1 MPGKPTG
8 ESKEE
13 EYLRHEETQ
22 VYRTIKAT
30 CRWQAQKVWPADA
43 EASLE
48 GAANK
53 RRRQAQKGP
62 DQLGGDYP
70 RDISAESSVS
80 LFGCI
85 AEISRDIHITLGM
98 LDKEVNEGKEDIY
111 SSLATIIQNNAN
123 LNNPAIQ
130 RMIFHASKD
139 MRNNKASREIRMLAG
154 EVLVSLADH
163 DFNSVMDEVQRH
175 FKILELPDEFT
186 VLALAEL
193 ANSHVSE
200 SIPFMTM
207 TLLTMQ
213 TMVRLAEGEKMK
225 KAFCIALENFSKVI
239 FKYINNWEEFPYPK
253 MNANR
258 LSDKIYMLFRF
269 IMDKW
274 TINMTYD
281 IQQAIVKA
289 HGPAVALLLHR
300 EDLQEFALHH
310 VPWLLNQYK
319 DIEIDFYVTQSLKQL
334 LAAANLYEVYIPKT
348 TKRAIFTA
356 LHQQICGASESKVKE
371 NENEAVQC
379 FLILVH
385 SNTAD
390 LLEFFEEQVRIGSE
404 NNRVGTLSFLRSAIS
419 ADEPKLRDYI
429 TIIERTVKLVMDD
442 YSIKVRLSTLLL
454 IQSMCDKGCLEA
466 SEGWQLI
473 EYIFFQFA
481 LSRKNLVDPIKPTIQ
496 ENLMAENS
504 VLEMTLEVLRR
515 LDPLVN
521 GMPQVLWPKL
531 LTFVVPVEY
540 TGVLPYL
547 FNILRILLMA
557 EEKKHHT
564 NESTALVVSAGPV
577 KLPSAQQL
585 LARLLVIAVLASEG
599 LPCGTAAVGL
609 LKNLSSIIHP
619 NLIEL
624 WKELI
629 PQLLLPLEGNCY
641 KVTLWEEMLL
651 EILRESLWKI
661 NDKSWSI
668 QLTHEF
674 IQQMGAYCNTSLE
687 KKFLWKALG
696 TTLSCCQDVNFVT
709 AQLKDTL
716 VNASQLGDQR
726 EGTVSILGYCAK
738 NHMDIVLKVLK
749 EFQEDR
755 KSFSSRCKSILYG
768 KKVLTK
774 TDLMVIYGSV
784 ALQSPKRQL
793 LPIVEKDIVTPVLDL
808 YISSCQILGMTVLNK
823 NIDLQMSFTKSITE
837 ICVAIRDT
845 EELLNFNFT
854 SKEVLLG
861 YMLDLIREEPLDSLA
876 SPVRWKALVAIRC
889 LSKLKPQL
897 PINDNLNILEESLQ
911 SLILLPHLPQ
921 IIEDG
926 QTADDKAH
934 IQFLYGRSMD
944 ALGKL
949 MRTLVWSNQDPEE
962 CQEMFNLLRN
972 WLFSPKEWERERALQ
987 TCSKV
992 LTSTNKAPERLKIG
1006 PLLGL
1011 FAPHCCDIL
1020 PTIRLWAADA
1030 VIGLFFLKDV
1040 PKETEKLR
1048 HLQEGLQSTDN
1059 QVQLWIVSN
1068 MAKIVSKY
1076 IPNEEIQAF
1085 LEESLDGMEILNTEC
1100 SEACGV
1106 WVITIL
1112 KERGASLEKELLT
1125 VLSSIYQ
1132 HMPVLRLKEQ
1142 NFNFV
1147 LQAVTQI
1154 ASFHLEAVVCNL
1166 LNKPLPFDRDIK
1178 ALWKALAEDSF
1189 SNTQLLRVLMDKL
1202 ESGLENDIAE
1212 SETIAVACAIYEV
1225 VSTGIHIRES
1235 YAELFYLL
1243 LKLISYTLG
1252 EKIPIVTLKERRRV
1266 LQQDQRSQEGDP
1278 CRLSTNTLRC
1288 VQDQAIKEGLAKES
1302 EEGDNLWNLLSS
1314 PHSQHIG
1321 VCVLARSLVVWQQET
1336 IIGIMEYMFPSLSS
1350 TSETFRITGTA
1361 FFSELMKEPLLWKQ
1375 GNLREVLFVIDQSAW
1390 DSNTILRQMAI
1401 RGLGNVAIGSPQ
1413 KVKKNKQMLLETVIR
1428 GLYHLTR
1435 TEVICESLK
1444 ALKKILELLTDRD
1457 VSFYFKE
1464 IVLQT
1469 RTFFEDEQDDVRLTA
1484 FFLFEDLASLT
1495 GKRWKMF
1502 FTEEIKKS
1510 MISFVLHL
1518 WDPNP
1523 KIGTACRDALAA
1535 CIPFLGIQDL
1545 HALLDRFVDCQEM
1558 PKNREFYRDL
1568 CMKLAKKNQDLLWIL
1583 HTHTFA
1589 YFSSSWEGI
1598 RSGAAKLTDAIIQ
1611 NVTPQFLEMLDREQ
1625 LDSCLQ
1631 ALREDPCVSVQRAA
1645 EAAMQTFLRRCRE
1658 IGNRS

>member
-1 MPGKPTG
+1 MACIME
-8 ESKEE
+8 ES
-13 EYLRHEETQ
+13 
-22 VYRTIKAT
+22 
-30 CRWQAQKVWPADA
+30 
-43 EASLE
+43 
-48 GAANK
+48 G
-53 RRRQAQKGP
+53 
-62 DQLGGDYP
+62 
-70 RDISAESSVS
+70 
-80 LFGCI
+80 
-85 AEISRDIHITLGM
+85 EISRDIHITLGM
-98 LDKEVNEGKEDIY
+98 LDKEDNEGKEDIY
-111 SSLATIIQNNAN
+111 SSLATIIQNNDN
-123 LNNPAIQ
+123 LSNSTIQ

-139 MRNNKASREIRMLAG
+139 MRNNDAPREIRMLAG

-193 ANSHVSE
+193 ATSHVSE

-207 TLLTMQ
+207 TLLTIQ
-213 TMVRLAEGEKMK
+213 TMVKLAEEEKMK
-225 KAFCIALENFSKVI
+225 KAFCIALEKFSKAI
-239 FKYINNWEEFPYPK
+239 FKYINHWEEFPYPK

-274 TINMTYD
+274 TTDMTYETN
-281 IQQAIVKA
+281 QAIIKA

-310 VPWLLNQYK
+310 VPWLLSQYK
-319 DIEIDFYVTQSLKQL
+319 DVETDFYVTQSLKQL
-334 LAAANLYEVYIPKT
+334 LAAADFYEVYIPKN
-348 TKRAIFTA
+348 TKSSIFT
-356 LHQQICGASESKVKE
+356 LLQKQICGISESRVKE

-385 SNTAD
+385 SNTLD
-390 LLEFFEEQVRIGSE
+390 LLEFFEEQVRFGDE
-404 NNRVGTLSFLRSAIS
+404 NIRVGTFSFLRSAVY

-429 TIIERTVKLVMDD
+429 TLIERTVKIAMDD
-442 YSIKVRLSTLLL
+442 YNIKVRTSILLL
-454 IQSMCDKGCLEA
+454 IQSMCEKGYLEA

-481 LSRKNLVDPIKPTIQ
+481 FSRRNLVDPIRPINQ
-496 ENLMAENS
+496 EYLVAENS
-504 VLEMTLEVLRR
+504 VLEISLQVLRG

-557 EEKKHHT
+557 EEKKQYAD
-564 NESTALVVSAGPV
+564 ESTALVISAGPV

-585 LARLLVIAVLASEG
+585 LARLLVISVLASEG
-599 LPCGTAAVGL
+599 LPCGTGAIGL

-624 WKELI
+624 WKDLI
-629 PQLLLPLEGNCY
+629 PRLLLPLEGNCY
-641 KVTLWEEMLL
+641 KVRLWENMLL
-651 EILRESLWKI
+651 EILRETLWKI
-661 NDKSWSI
+661 NDKNWSI

-674 IQQMGAYCNTSLE
+674 IQQMGAYYNTSLE

-696 TTLSCCQDVNFVT
+696 TTLACCQDVNFVT

-716 VNASQLGDQR
+716 INANQMGDQR
-726 EGTVSILGYCAK
+726 EATVSVLGYCAK
-738 NHMDIVLKVLK
+738 NHMDVVLKVLK
-749 EFQEDR
+749 EFQVDR
-755 KSFSSRCKSILYG
+755 KSFSNRCKTILYG
-768 KKVLTK
+768 KKILTK
-774 TDLMVIYGSV
+774 IDLIAVYGNI
-784 ALQSPKRQL
+784 ALQSPKRLL
-793 LPIVEKDIVTPVLDL
+793 LPIVEKEIVTPVLNL
-808 YISSCQILGMTVLNK
+808 YTSSCQVLGITVLNK
-823 NIDLQMSFTKSITE
+823 NVDLQMTFTKSVTE
-837 ICVAIRDT
+837 ICIAIRDT

-861 YMLDLIREEPLDSLA
+861 HMLDLIREEPLDSLA
-876 SPVRWKALVAIRC
+876 SPVRWKAVIAIQC

-897 PINDNLNILEESLQ
+897 PINDNLNILEESLR
-911 SLILLPHLPQ
+911 SLILLPHLTR

-926 QTADDKAH
+926 QTDEDKAH

-949 MRTLVWSNQDPEE
+949 MKTLVWRCQEPEE
-962 CQEMFNLLRN
+962 CQEMFNLLRI
-972 WLFSPKEWERERALQ
+972 WLASSKEWERERALQ
-987 TCSKV
+987 ICSKV
-992 LTSTNKAPERLKIG
+992 LTNSNESPERFRIG

-1011 FAPHCCDIL
+1011 FAPHCCDTL
-1020 PTIRLWAADA
+1020 ATIRLWAADA
-1030 VIGLFFLKDV
+1030 VIGLFFFKDL
-1040 PKETEKLR
+1040 PQEMEKLR
-1048 HLQEGLQSTDN
+1048 HLQEGLQSTDSH
-1059 QVQLWIVSN
+1059 VQLWIISN
-1068 MAKIVSKY
+1068 MAKMLSKY

-1085 LEESLDGMEILNTEC
+1085 LEESLDGMENLNAEC
-1100 SEACGV
+1100 SKACGL

-1112 KERGASLEKELLT
+1112 KEKGAALENELLDI
-1125 VLSSIYQ
+1125 LSLIYH

-1147 LQAVTQI
+1147 LQAITQI
-1154 ASFHLEAVVCNL
+1154 ANFHLEAVVCNL
-1166 LNKPLPFDRDIK
+1166 LNKPLPFDRLS
-1178 ALWKALAEDSF
+1178 A
-1189 SNTQLLRVLMDKL
+1189 T
-1202 ESGLENDIAE
+1202 
-1212 SETIAVACAIYEV
+1212 
-1225 VSTGIHIRES
+1225 
-1235 YAELFYLL
+1235 
-1243 LKLISYTLG
+1243 
-1252 EKIPIVTLKERRRV
+1252 TLK
-1266 LQQDQRSQEGDP
+1266 
-1278 CRLSTNTLRC
+1278 C
-1288 VQDQAIKEGLAKES
+1288 VQNQAIKEGLAKES

-1314 PHSQHIG
+1314 PHSYHIG
-1321 VCVLARSLVVWQQET
+1321 VCVLARSLIIWQQE
-1336 IIGIMEYMFPSLSS
+1336 IMIGIMEHMFPSLSS
-1350 TSETFRITGTA
+1350 TSETFRIMGTA
-1361 FFSELMKEPLLWKQ
+1361 FFSELMKEPFLWKQ

-1390 DSNTILRQMAI
+1390 DTNTTLRQMAI
-1401 RGLGNVAIGSPQ
+1401 RGLGNVAIGAPQ

-1444 ALKKILELLTDRD
+1444 ALKKILELLTDKD

-1535 CIPFLGIQDL
+1535 CIPFLGVQDL

-1558 PKNREFYRDL
+1558 PKNKEFYRDL

>member
-1 MPGKPTG
+1 
-8 ESKEE
+8 SSN
-13 EYLRHEETQ
+13 Y
-22 VYRTIKAT
+22 YDFTI
-30 CRWQAQKVWPADA
+30 
-43 EASLE
+43 L
-48 GAANK
+48 
-53 RRRQAQKGP
+53 
-62 DQLGGDYP
+62 
-70 RDISAESSVS
+70 VS
-80 LFGCI
+80 IFILVC
-85 AEISRDIHITLGM
+85 SQ
-98 LDKEVNEGKEDIY
+98 EDIY
-111 SSLATIIQNNAN
+111 SSLATIIQNNEN
-123 LNNPAIQ
+123 LNNPTIQ

-139 MRNNKASREIRMLAG
+139 MRNDDASREMRMLAG

-163 DFNSVMDEVQRH
+163 DFNSVMDEIQRH
-175 FKILELPDEFT
+175 FKIMELPDEFT

-193 ANSHVSE
+193 ATRHVSE

-213 TMVRLAEGEKMK
+213 TMVKLAEEEKMK
-225 KAFCIALENFSKVI
+225 KAFCIALETFSKAI
-239 FKYINNWEEFPYPK
+239 FKYINHWEEFPYPK

-258 LSDKIYMLFRF
+258 FSDKIYILFRF

-274 TINMTYD
+274 TMNMTYEVT
-281 IQQAIVKA
+281 IVKA

-310 VPWLLNQYK
+310 VPWLLKQYK
-319 DIEIDFYVTQSLKQL
+319 DVETNFYVTQSLKQL
-334 LAAANLYEVYIPKT
+334 LAAAKLYEVYIPKN
-348 TKRAIFTA
+348 TKRTIFTV
-356 LHQQICGASESKVKE
+356 LHQQLCGILEPKAKE

-379 FLILVH
+379 FLILGKK
-385 SNTAD
+385 N
-390 LLEFFEEQVRIGSE
+390 IW
-404 NNRVGTLSFLRSAIS
+404 I
-419 ADEPKLRDYI
+419 
-429 TIIERTVKLVMDD
+429 
-442 YSIKVRLSTLLL
+442 STLLL
-454 IQSMCDKGCLEA
+454 IQSMCDKGYLEA
-466 SEGWQLI
+466 SEGWELI

-481 LSRKNLVDPIKPTIQ
+481 FSRWNLVDPEKSTIQ

-504 VLEMTLEVLRR
+504 VLEMALEVLQG

-531 LTFVVPVEY
+531 LTFVVPMEY

-557 EEKKHHT
+557 EEKKQ
-564 NESTALVVSAGPV
+564 NVDESTALVVSAGPV

-585 LARLLVIAVLASEG
+585 LARLLVISVLASEG
-599 LPCGTAAVGL
+599 LPCGAAAVGL

-629 PQLLLPLEGNCY
+629 PDLLLPLGGNCY

-661 NDKSWSI
+661 NDKNWSI

-674 IQQMGAYCNTSLE
+674 IQQMGAYYNTSLE

-709 AQLKDTL
+709 TQLKDIL
-716 VNASQLGDQR
+716 LNASHLGDQR

-738 NHMDIVLKVLK
+738 NHLDIVLKVLK
-749 EFQEDR
+749 TFQADQ
-755 KSFSSRCKSILYG
+755 KSFSSRCKSVLYG
-768 KKVLTK
+768 KKALTK
-774 TDLMVIYGSV
+774 IDLIAIYGCV

-793 LPIVEKDIVTPVLDL
+793 LPIVEKDIVIPVLNL
-808 YISSCQILGMTVLNK
+808 YTSSCQILGITVLNK
-823 NIDLQMSFTKSITE
+823 NMDLQMSFTKSITE
-837 ICVAIRDT
+837 ICIAIRDT
-845 EELLNFNFT
+845 EELLNFNLT
-854 SKEVLLG
+854 HKEVLLG
-861 YMLDLIREEPLDSLA
+861 YILDLIREEPLDSLA
-876 SPVRWKALVAIRC
+876 SPIRWKALIAIRC

-897 PINDNLNILEESLQ
+897 PLNDNLNILEESLR
-911 SLILLPHLPQ
+911 SLILLPHLTQ

-926 QTADDKAH
+926 QTGKNRDTQRDRNTEAH
-934 IQFLYGRSMD
+934 REEDREIGRQ
-944 ALGKL
+944 
-949 MRTLVWSNQDPEE
+949 RNRE
-962 CQEMFNLLRN
+962 LLRI
-972 WLFSPKEWERERALQ
+972 WLLSSKEWERERVLQ
-987 TCSKV
+987 ICSKV
-992 LTSTNKAPERLKIG
+992 LTNSNESPERLKIG

-1011 FAPHCCDIL
+1011 FAPHCCDTL

-1030 VIGLFFLKDV
+1030 VIGLLFLKGERKD
-1040 PKETEKLR
+1040 KLR
-1048 HLQEGLQSTDN
+1048 HLQEGLQSTDS
-1059 QVQLWIVSN
+1059 QVQLWIASN

-1085 LEESLDGMEILNTEC
+1085 LEESLGGMETLNTEC
-1100 SEACGV
+1100 SKACGV

-1112 KERGASLEKELLT
+1112 KEQGAALEKELLNI
-1125 VLSSIYQ
+1125 LSSIYH
-1132 HMPVLRLKEQ
+1132 HMPILRLKKQ

-1147 LQAVTQI
+1147 LQAITQL
-1154 ASFHLEAVVCNL
+1154 ANFHLEAVVYNL

-1178 ALWKALAEDSF
+1178 ALWKALAEDS
-1189 SNTQLLRVLMDKL
+1189 SLNPQLLRALMDKL
-1202 ESGLENDIAE
+1202 ENGLENDVAE

-1225 VSTGIHIRES
+1225 VSMGIHMRES

-1243 LKLISYTLG
+1243 LKLISCTLSQ
-1252 EKIPIVTLKERRRV
+1252 KMPTPTLSERKKV
-1266 LQQDQRSQEGDP
+1266 LPRGQKLQEVDP

-1302 EEGDNLWNLLSS
+1302 DEGDNLWNLLSS
-1314 PHSQHIG
+1314 RHSHHLG
-1321 VCVLARSLVVWQQET
+1321 VCVLARSLVVWQQEIT
-1336 IIGIMEYMFPSLSS
+1336 IGIMEHMFPSLSS

-1390 DSNTILRQMAI
+1390 DTNTTLRQMAI
-1401 RGLGNVAIGSPQ
+1401 RGLGNVALGSPQ

-1457 VSFYFKE
+1457 VSFYFKD
-1464 IVLQT
+1464 IVLKT
-1469 RTFFEDEQDDVRLTA
+1469 RTFFEDEQDNVRLTA
-1484 FFLFEDLASLT
+1484 FILFEDLASLT

-1510 MISFVLHL
+1510 MISFILHL

-1589 YFSSSWEGI
+1589 YFNSSWEGI

-1611 NVTPQFLEMLDREQ
+1611 NMTPQFLEMLDREQ
-1625 LDSCLQ
+1625 VDSCLQ

-1658 IGNRS
+1658 ISNRS

>member
-1 MPGKPTG
+1 MACIM
-8 ESKEE
+8 
-13 EYLRHEETQ
+13 EET
-22 VYRTIKAT
+22 
-30 CRWQAQKVWPADA
+30 
-43 EASLE
+43 E
-48 GAANK
+48 
-53 RRRQAQKGP
+53 
-62 DQLGGDYP
+62 
-70 RDISAESSVS
+70 
-80 LFGCI
+80 
-85 AEISRDIHITLGM
+85 EISRDIHLTLGM
-98 LDKEVNEGKEDIY
+98 LDKEDNEGKEDIY
-111 SSLATIIQNNAN
+111 SSLATIIQNNEN
-123 LNNPAIQ
+123 LNNPTIQ

-139 MRNNKASREIRMLAG
+139 MRNDDASREMRMLAG

-163 DFNSVMDEVQRH
+163 DFNSVMDEIQRH
-175 FKILELPDEFT
+175 FKIMELPDEFT

-193 ANSHVSE
+193 ATRHVSE

-213 TMVRLAEGEKMK
+213 TMVKLAEEEKMK
-225 KAFCIALENFSKVI
+225 KAFCIALETFSKAI
-239 FKYINNWEEFPYPK
+239 FKYINHWEEFPYPK

-258 LSDKIYMLFRF
+258 FSDKIYILFRF

-274 TINMTYD
+274 TMNMTYETN
-281 IQQAIVKA
+281 QAIVKA

-310 VPWLLNQYK
+310 VPWLLKQYK
-319 DIEIDFYVTQSLKQL
+319 DVETNFYVTQSLKQL
-334 LAAANLYEVYIPKT
+334 LAAAKLYEVYIPKN
-348 TKRAIFTA
+348 TKRTIFTV
-356 LHQQICGASESKVKE
+356 LHQQLCGILEPKAKE

-385 SNTAD
+385 SSTAD
-390 LLEFFEEQVRIGSE
+390 LLEFFEEQVTISNE
-404 NNRVGTLSFLRSAIS
+404 NIRVGTFSFLRSAIY

-429 TIIERTVKLVMDD
+429 TMIERTVKLVMDD
-442 YSIKVRLSTLLL
+442 YSVKVRISTLLL
-454 IQSMCDKGCLEA
+454 IQSMCDKGYLEA
-466 SEGWQLI
+466 SEGWELI

-481 LSRKNLVDPIKPTIQ
+481 FSRWNLVDPEKSTIQ

-504 VLEMTLEVLRR
+504 VLEMALEVLQG

-531 LTFVVPVEY
+531 LTFVVPMEY

-557 EEKKHHT
+557 EEKKQ
-564 NESTALVVSAGPV
+564 NVDESTALVVSAGPV

-585 LARLLVIAVLASEG
+585 LARLLVISVLASEG
-599 LPCGTAAVGL
+599 LPCGAAAVGL

-629 PQLLLPLEGNCY
+629 PDLLLPLGGNCY

-661 NDKSWSI
+661 NDKNWSI

-674 IQQMGAYCNTSLE
+674 IQQMGAYYNTSLE

-709 AQLKDTL
+709 TQLKDIL
-716 VNASQLGDQR
+716 LNASHLGDQR

-738 NHMDIVLKVLK
+738 NHLDIVLKVLK
-749 EFQEDR
+749 TFQADQ
-755 KSFSSRCKSILYG
+755 KSFSSRCKSVLYG
-768 KKVLTK
+768 KKALTK
-774 TDLMVIYGSV
+774 IDLIAIYGCV

-793 LPIVEKDIVTPVLDL
+793 LPIVEKDIVIPVLNL
-808 YISSCQILGMTVLNK
+808 YTSSCQILGITVLNK
-823 NIDLQMSFTKSITE
+823 NMDLQMSFTKSITE
-837 ICVAIRDT
+837 ICIAIRDT
-845 EELLNFNFT
+845 EELLNFNLT
-854 SKEVLLG
+854 HKEVLLG
-861 YMLDLIREEPLDSLA
+861 YILDLIREEPLDSLA
-876 SPVRWKALVAIRC
+876 SPIRWKALIAIRC

-897 PINDNLNILEESLQ
+897 PLNDNLNILEESLR
-911 SLILLPHLPQ
+911 SLILLPHLTQ

-926 QTADDKAH
+926 QTAEDKAH

-949 MRTLVWSNQDPEE
+949 MRTLVWNNWDPEE
-962 CQEMFNLLRN
+962 CQEMFNLLRI
-972 WLFSPKEWERERALQ
+972 WLLSSKEWERERVLQ
-987 TCSKV
+987 ICSKV
-992 LTSTNKAPERLKIG
+992 LTNSNESPERLKIG

-1011 FAPHCCDIL
+1011 FAPHCCDTL

-1030 VIGLFFLKDV
+1030 VIGLLFLKDL
-1040 PKETEKLR
+1040 PQEMEKLR
-1048 HLQEGLQSTDN
+1048 HLQEGLQSTDS
-1059 QVQLWIVSN
+1059 QVQLWIASN

-1085 LEESLDGMEILNTEC
+1085 LEESLGGMETLNTEC
-1100 SEACGV
+1100 SKACGV

-1112 KERGASLEKELLT
+1112 KEQGAALEKELLNI
-1125 VLSSIYQ
+1125 LSSIYH
-1132 HMPVLRLKEQ
+1132 HMPILRLKKQ

-1147 LQAVTQI
+1147 LQAITQL
-1154 ASFHLEAVVCNL
+1154 ANFHLEAVVYNL

-1178 ALWKALAEDSF
+1178 ALWKALAEDS
-1189 SNTQLLRVLMDKL
+1189 SLNPQLLRALMDKL
-1202 ESGLENDIAE
+1202 ENGLENDVAE

-1225 VSTGIHIRES
+1225 VSMGIHMRES

-1243 LKLISYTLG
+1243 LKLISCTLSQ
-1252 EKIPIVTLKERRRV
+1252 KMPTPTLSERKKV
-1266 LQQDQRSQEGDP
+1266 LPRGQKLQEVDP

-1302 EEGDNLWNLLSS
+1302 DEGDNLWNLLSS
-1314 PHSQHIG
+1314 RHSHHLG
-1321 VCVLARSLVVWQQET
+1321 VCVLARSLVVWQQEIT
-1336 IIGIMEYMFPSLSS
+1336 IGIMEHMFPSLSS

-1390 DSNTILRQMAI
+1390 DTNTTLRQMAI
-1401 RGLGNVAIGSPQ
+1401 RGLGNVALGSPQ

-1457 VSFYFKE
+1457 VSFYFKD
-1464 IVLQT
+1464 IVLKT
-1469 RTFFEDEQDDVRLTA
+1469 RTFFEDEQDNVRLTA
-1484 FFLFEDLASLT
+1484 FILFEDLASLT

-1510 MISFVLHL
+1510 MISFILHL

-1589 YFSSSWEGI
+1589 YFNSSWEGI

-1611 NVTPQFLEMLDREQ
+1611 NMTPQFLEMLDREQ
-1625 LDSCLQ
+1625 VDSCLQ

-1658 IGNRS
+1658 ISNRS

>member
-1 MPGKPTG
+1 MARIMEEPG
-8 ESKEE
+8 
-13 EYLRHEETQ
+13 
-22 VYRTIKAT
+22 
-30 CRWQAQKVWPADA
+30 
-43 EASLE
+43 
-48 GAANK
+48 
-53 RRRQAQKGP
+53 
-62 DQLGGDYP
+62 
-70 RDISAESSVS
+70 
-80 LFGCI
+80 
-85 AEISRDIHITLGM
+85 EISRDIHITLSM
-98 LDKEVNEGKEDIY
+98 LDKEDNEGKEDIY
-111 SSLATIIQNNAN
+111 SSLTIIIQNNGN
-123 LNNPAIQ
+123 LNNSAIQ

-139 MRNNKASREIRMLAG
+139 MRNNENPREIRMLAG
-154 EVLVSLADH
+154 EVLVSLAEH

-193 ANSHVSE
+193 AHSYVSE

-213 TMVRLAEGEKMK
+213 TMVRLAEEERMK
-225 KAFCIALENFSKVI
+225 EAFCIALQNFSKAI
-239 FKYINNWEEFPYPK
+239 YKYINHWEDFPYPK

-274 TINMTYD
+274 TINMTPE
-281 IQQAIVKA
+281 INIAIIKA
-289 HGPAVALLLHR
+289 HGPAVSLLLHR

-310 VPWLLNQYK
+310 VPWLLTQLKNP
-319 DIEIDFYVTQSLKQL
+319 ETDFYITQSLRQIL
-334 LAAANLYEVYIPKT
+334 TAADFYDVYIPKG
-348 TKRAIFTA
+348 TKRCIFSI
-356 LHQQICGASESKVKE
+356 LQQQICDISETRSNE

-385 SNTAD
+385 SNTGD
-390 LLEFFEEQVRIGSE
+390 LLEFFEEQVRTCDECI
-404 NNRVGTLSFLRSAIS
+404 RVGTFSFLKSAID
-419 ADEPKLRDYI
+419 AYEPRLRDYI
-429 TIIERTVKLVMDD
+429 IMVERIIKIAMDD
-442 YSIKVRLSTLLL
+442 FSIKVRTASLLL
-454 IQSMCDKGCLEA
+454 IQSMCEKGYLEA

-481 LSRKNLVDPIKPTIQ
+481 LSRRNMLDPIKPVTPEDLI
-496 ENLMAENS
+496 AENS
-504 VLEMTLEVLRR
+504 VLQLSVEILRGM
-515 LDPLVN
+515 DPLVN

-531 LTFVVPVEY
+531 LTFVVPLEY
-540 TGVLPYL
+540 CGLLPYL

-557 EEKKHHT
+557 EEQKQ
-564 NESTALVVSAGPV
+564 NGEESTALVISAGPV
-577 KLPSAQQL
+577 KLPSTQQL

-599 LPCGTAAVGL
+599 QPCGTGAVGL
-609 LKNLSSIIHP
+609 LKSMPNIIHP
-619 NLIEL
+619 NLIDL

-629 PQLLLPLEGNCY
+629 PKLLLPLEGNCY
-641 KVTLWEEMLL
+641 KVALWEDMLL
-651 EILRESLWKI
+651 ELLRESLWKI
-661 NDKSWSI
+661 NDRNWSI
-668 QLTHEF
+668 QLTQEF
-674 IQQMGAYCNTSLE
+674 MLQMEGYNDNSIE

-696 TTLSCCQDVNFVT
+696 TTLSCCQDVNFVST
-709 AQLKDTL
+709 QLKEIIVNAAQL
-716 VNASQLGDQR
+716 GYQR
-726 EGTVSILGYCAK
+726 EATVSILGYCAK

-749 EFQEDR
+749 AYQEEM
-755 KSFSSRCKSILYG
+755 KSFASRFKSLFYG
-768 KKVLTK
+768 NKSLSKI
-774 TDLMVIYGSV
+774 DLIAIYGHV
-784 ALQSPKRQL
+784 ALQAPKRQL
-793 LPIVEKDIVTPVLDL
+793 LPIVEKDIVTPILTL
-808 YISSCQILGMTVLNK
+808 YTSSCQVLGITVLNK
-823 NIDLQMSFTKSITE
+823 NIDLQMNFTKSITE
-837 ICVAIRDT
+837 ISIAVREA
-845 EELLNFNFT
+845 EELLNFNF
-854 SKEVLLG
+854 SHKEVLLG
-861 YMLDLIREEPLDSLA
+861 HMLDLIREEPMDSLA
-876 SPVRWKALVAIRC
+876 SPVRWKALIAIRW

-897 PINDNLNILEESLQ
+897 PLNDNLNLLEESLR
-911 SLILLPHLPQ
+911 SLVLLPPLTEM
-921 IIEDG
+921 IEDG
-926 QTADDKAH
+926 QSDEDKAH
-934 IQFLYGRSMD
+934 IQFLYGRSLD

-949 MRTLVWSNQDPEE
+949 MRTLVWSTLDPEE
-962 CQEMFNLLRN
+962 CQEMFNLLRI
-972 WLFSPKEWERERALQ
+972 WLVSSKEWERERALQ
-987 TCSKV
+987 ICSKV
-992 LTSTNKAPERLKIG
+992 LINCYHSPDRFKIG

-1011 FAPHCCDIL
+1011 FAPHCCDTL

-1030 VIGLFFLKDV
+1030 VIGLFFLQDM
-1040 PKETEKLR
+1040 PQEIEKLR
-1048 HLQEGLQSTDN
+1048 RLQEGLHSTDT
-1059 QVQLWIVSN
+1059 QVQLWIASN
-1068 MAKIVSKY
+1068 MAKIVGKF

-1085 LEESLDGMEILNTEC
+1085 LEESLESMENLNPEC
-1100 SEACGV
+1100 SKASSI

-1112 KERGASLEKELLT
+1112 KEQGDTLKKELLDI
-1125 VLSSIYQ
+1125 LSSIYH
-1132 HMPVLRLKEQ
+1132 HMPILRLKEQ
-1142 NFNFV
+1142 SFSFV
-1147 LQAVTQI
+1147 LQAITQI
-1154 ASFHLEAVVCNL
+1154 ANFHLEEVVCNL

-1178 ALWKALAEDSF
+1178 ALWKALAQDGCP
-1189 SNTQLLRVLMDKL
+1189 NIHLLRALMDKL
-1202 ESGLENDIAE
+1202 ESGLDNEGAE

-1225 VSTGIHIRES
+1225 VNTGIPIRDS

-1252 EKIPIVTLKERRRV
+1252 RKMPTQNTAERRRIM
-1266 LQQDQRSQEGDP
+1266 QQGQRAQDGDP
-1278 CRLSTNTLRC
+1278 CRLSTTTLRC
-1288 VQDQAIKEGLAKES
+1288 VQNQAIKEGLAKES

-1314 PHSQHIG
+1314 PHSHHLG
-1321 VCVLARSLVVWQQET
+1321 VCVLARSVVVWQQD
-1336 IIGIMEYMFPSLSS
+1336 IMIGIMEHMFLSLSS
-1350 TSETFRITGTA
+1350 TSEAFRITGTA
-1361 FFSELMKEPLLWKQ
+1361 FFSEVMKEPLLWKQ

-1390 DSNTILRQMAI
+1390 DTNTILRQMAI
-1401 RGLGNVAIGSPQ
+1401 RGLGNVALGSPQ

-1444 ALKKILELLTDRD
+1444 ALKKILELLSDRD

-1484 FFLFEDLASLT
+1484 FLLFEDLASLT

-1535 CIPFLGIQDL
+1535 CIPFLGVQDL

-1558 PKNREFYRDL
+1558 PKNREFYKDL

-1589 YFSSSWEGI
+1589 YFNSSWEGI

-1658 IGNRS
+1658 ISNHS

>member
-1 MPGKPTG
+1 MACIM
-8 ESKEE
+8 
-13 EYLRHEETQ
+13 EET
-22 VYRTIKAT
+22 
-30 CRWQAQKVWPADA
+30 
-43 EASLE
+43 
-48 GAANK
+48 G
-53 RRRQAQKGP
+53 
-62 DQLGGDYP
+62 
-70 RDISAESSVS
+70 
-80 LFGCI
+80 
-85 AEISRDIHITLGM
+85 EISRDIHITLGM
-98 LDKEVNEGKEDIY
+98 LDKEDNEGKEDIY
-111 SSLATIIQNNAN
+111 SSLATIIQNNDN
-123 LNNPAIQ
+123 LNNSAIQ
-130 RMIFHASKD
+130 RMIFHASTD
-139 MRNNKASREIRMLAG
+139 MRSNSASRELRMLAG
-154 EVLVSLADH
+154 EVLVCLAEH
-163 DFNSVMDEVQRH
+163 DFNSVMEEVQRH

-186 VLALAEL
+186 ILALAEL
-193 ANSHVSE
+193 ATSHVSE
-200 SIPFMTM
+200 SIPFMAM

-213 TMVRLAEGEKMK
+213 TMVRLAKEEKMK
-225 KAFCIALENFSKVI
+225 KAFCIALENFSKAI
-239 FKYINNWEEFPYPK
+239 FKYINHWEEFPYPK

-258 LSDKIYMLFRF
+258 LSDKIYMMFRF

-274 TINMTYD
+274 TMNMTHE
-281 IQQAIVKA
+281 INQAIIKA

-300 EDLQEFALHH
+300 EDLQEFALRH

-319 DIEIDFYVTQSLKQL
+319 DIETDFYITQSLKQL
-334 LAAANLYEVYIPKT
+334 LAAANLYEIYIPKN
-348 TKRAIFTA
+348 TKRAIFTV
-356 LHQQICGASESKVKE
+356 LHKQVCGTSESKVKE

-390 LLEFFEEQVRIGSE
+390 LLEFFEEQVRNSSE
-404 NNRVGTLSFLRSAIS
+404 HIRVGTFSFLRSAIY
-419 ADEPKLRDYI
+419 AEEPKLRDYI
-429 TIIERTVKLVMDD
+429 TVIERTVKLVMDD

-454 IQSMCDKGCLEA
+454 IQSMCDKGYLEA

-481 LSRKNLVDPIKPTIQ
+481 FSRKNLVDPIKPTIQ
-496 ENLMAENS
+496 ENLMAETS
-504 VLEMTLEVLRR
+504 VLETALEVLRG
-515 LDPLVN
+515 LNPLVN

-531 LTFVVPVEY
+531 LTFVVPMEY

-557 EEKKHHT
+557 EEKKQYT
-564 NESTALVVSAGPV
+564 DESTALVVSAGPV

-585 LARLLVIAVLASEG
+585 LARLLVIAILASEG
-599 LPCGTAAVGL
+599 LPSGTGALGL

-619 NLIEL
+619 NLVEL

-661 NDKSWSI
+661 NDKNWSI

-674 IQQMGAYCNTSLE
+674 IQQMGAYYNTSLE

-738 NHMDIVLKVLK
+738 NHMDTVLKVLK
-749 EFQEDR
+749 EFQADR
-755 KSFSSRCKSILYG
+755 KSFASRCKAFLYG
-768 KKVLTK
+768 KKELTK
-774 TDLMVIYGSV
+774 IDFMAIYGCV

-793 LPIVEKDIVTPVLDL
+793 LPIVEKDIVTPVLNL
-808 YISSCQILGMTVLNK
+808 YISSCQNM
-823 NIDLQMSFTKSITE
+823 DLQMSFTKSVTE
-837 ICVAIRDT
+837 ICIAIQDT

-854 SKEVLLG
+854 SKETLLG

-876 SPVRWKALVAIRC
+876 SPVRWKALIAIRC
-889 LSKLKPQL
+889 LSKLKPML
-897 PINDNLNILEESLQ
+897 PINDNLNILEESLR
-911 SLILLPHLPQ
+911 SLLPLPHLTE

-926 QTADDKAH
+926 QTAEDKAH
-934 IQFLYGRSMD
+934 IQFIYGRSME
-944 ALGKL
+944 ALGQL
-949 MRTLVWSNQDPEE
+949 MRTLVWSNHDPEE
-962 CQEMFNLLRN
+962 CQEMFNLLRI
-972 WLFSPKEWERERALQ
+972 WLISTKEWERERALQ
-987 TCSKV
+987 ICSKV
-992 LTSTNKAPERLKIG
+992 LTNNDESPERFKIG
-1006 PLLGL
+1006 SLLGI
-1011 FAPHCCDIL
+1011 FAPHCCDTL
-1020 PTIRLWAADA
+1020 PTIRQWAADA
-1030 VIGLFFLKDV
+1030 VIGLFFLKDM
-1040 PKETEKLR
+1040 PQETEKLR
-1048 HLQEGLQSTDN
+1048 HLQEGLHSTDKH
-1059 QVQLWIVSN
+1059 VQLWIVSN
-1068 MAKIVSKY
+1068 MAKIVSQL
-1076 IPNEEIQAF
+1076 IPKEEIQAF
-1085 LEESLDGMEILNTEC
+1085 LEESLDSMENLNSEC
-1100 SEACGV
+1100 SKACGV
-1106 WVITIL
+1106 WVLTIL
-1112 KERGASLEKELLT
+1112 REQGAALEKELLDI
-1125 VLSSIYQ
+1125 LSLIYH

-1147 LQAVTQI
+1147 LQAITEM
-1154 ASFHLEAVVCNL
+1154 ANFHLEAVVCNL

-1178 ALWKALAEDSF
+1178 ALWKALAEDSS
-1189 SNTQLLRVLMDKL
+1189 SNTQVLRALMDKL
-1202 ESGLENDIAE
+1202 ENGLENDTVD
-1212 SETIAVACAIYEV
+1212 SETIAVACAMHEV
-1225 VSTGIHIRES
+1225 VSTGIHIKEL
-1235 YAELFYLL
+1235 YAELFFLL

-1252 EKIPIVTLKERRRV
+1252 QKMPTPTLNERRRV
-1266 LQQDQRSQEGDP
+1266 LHQGQRHQEADP

-1288 VQDQAIKEGLAKES
+1288 VQNQAIKEGLAKES

-1314 PHSQHIG
+1314 PHSHHIG
-1321 VCVLARSLVVWQQET
+1321 VCVLARSLVVWQQE
-1336 IIGIMEYMFPSLSS
+1336 IMIGIMEHMFPSLSS
-1350 TSETFRITGTA
+1350 ASETLRITGTA
-1361 FFSELMKEPLLWKQ
+1361 FFSELMKEPILWKQ
-1375 GNLREVLFVIDQSAW
+1375 RNLREVLFVIDQSAW
-1390 DSNTILRQMAI
+1390 DTNTTLRQMAI

-1535 CIPFLGIQDL
+1535 CIPFLGVQDL
-1545 HALLDRFVDCQEM
+1545 HALLDRFVDYQEM
-1558 PKNREFYRDL
+1558 PKNMEFYRDL

-1625 LDSCLQ
+1625 LDSSLQ
-1631 ALREDPCVSVQRAA
+1631 ALREDPCVSVQNAA

>member
-1 MPGKPTG
+1 MACIME
-8 ESKEE
+8 ES
-13 EYLRHEETQ
+13 
-22 VYRTIKAT
+22 
-30 CRWQAQKVWPADA
+30 
-43 EASLE
+43 
-48 GAANK
+48 G
-53 RRRQAQKGP
+53 
-62 DQLGGDYP
+62 
-70 RDISAESSVS
+70 
-80 LFGCI
+80 
-85 AEISRDIHITLGM
+85 EISRDIHITLGM
-98 LDKEVNEGKEDIY
+98 LDKEDNEGKEDIY
-111 SSLATIIQNNAN
+111 SSLATIIQNNDN
-123 LNNPAIQ
+123 LSNSTIQ

-139 MRNNKASREIRMLAG
+139 MRNNDAPREIRMLAG

-193 ANSHVSE
+193 ATSHVSE

-207 TLLTMQ
+207 TLLTIQ
-213 TMVRLAEGEKMK
+213 TMVKLAEEEKMK
-225 KAFCIALENFSKVI
+225 KAFCIALEKFSKAI
-239 FKYINNWEEFPYPK
+239 FKYINHWEEFPYPK

-274 TINMTYD
+274 TTDMTYETN
-281 IQQAIVKA
+281 QAIIKA

-310 VPWLLNQYK
+310 VPWLLSQYK
-319 DIEIDFYVTQSLKQL
+319 DVETDFYVTQSLKQL
-334 LAAANLYEVYIPKT
+334 LAAADFYEVYIPKN
-348 TKRAIFTA
+348 TKSSIFT
-356 LHQQICGASESKVKE
+356 LLQKQICGISESRVKE

-385 SNTAD
+385 SNTLD
-390 LLEFFEEQVRIGSE
+390 LLEFFEEQVRFGDE
-404 NNRVGTLSFLRSAIS
+404 NIRVGTFSFLRSAVY

-429 TIIERTVKLVMDD
+429 TLIERTVKIAMDD
-442 YSIKVRLSTLLL
+442 YNIKVRTSILLL
-454 IQSMCDKGCLEA
+454 IQSMCEKGYLEA

-481 LSRKNLVDPIKPTIQ
+481 FSRRNLVDPIRPINQ
-496 ENLMAENS
+496 EYLVAENS
-504 VLEMTLEVLRR
+504 VLEISLQVLRG

-557 EEKKHHT
+557 EEKKQYAD
-564 NESTALVVSAGPV
+564 ESTALVISAGPV

-585 LARLLVIAVLASEG
+585 LARLLVISVLASEG
-599 LPCGTAAVGL
+599 LPCGTGAIGL

-624 WKELI
+624 WKDLI
-629 PQLLLPLEGNCY
+629 PRLLLPLEGNCY
-641 KVTLWEEMLL
+641 KVRLWENMLL
-651 EILRESLWKI
+651 EILRETLWKI
-661 NDKSWSI
+661 NDKNWSI

-674 IQQMGAYCNTSLE
+674 IQQMGAYYNTSLE

-696 TTLSCCQDVNFVT
+696 TTLACCQDVNFVT

-716 VNASQLGDQR
+716 INANQMGDQR
-726 EGTVSILGYCAK
+726 EATVSVLGYCAK
-738 NHMDIVLKVLK
+738 NHMDVVLKVLK
-749 EFQEDR
+749 EFQVDR
-755 KSFSSRCKSILYG
+755 KSFSNRCKTILYG
-768 KKVLTK
+768 KKILTK
-774 TDLMVIYGSV
+774 IDLIAVYGNI
-784 ALQSPKRQL
+784 ALQSPKRLL
-793 LPIVEKDIVTPVLDL
+793 LPIVEKEIVTPVLNL
-808 YISSCQILGMTVLNK
+808 YTSSCQVLGITVLNK
-823 NIDLQMSFTKSITE
+823 NVDLQMTFTKSVTE
-837 ICVAIRDT
+837 ICIAIRDT

-861 YMLDLIREEPLDSLA
+861 HMLDLIREEPLDSLA
-876 SPVRWKALVAIRC
+876 SPVRWKAVIAIQC

-897 PINDNLNILEESLQ
+897 PINDNLNILEESLR
-911 SLILLPHLPQ
+911 SLILLPHLTR

-926 QTADDKAH
+926 QTDEDKAH

-949 MRTLVWSNQDPEE
+949 MKTLVWRCQEPEE
-962 CQEMFNLLRN
+962 CQEMFNLLRI
-972 WLFSPKEWERERALQ
+972 WLASSKEWERERALQ
-987 TCSKV
+987 ICSKV
-992 LTSTNKAPERLKIG
+992 LTNSNESPERFRIG

-1011 FAPHCCDIL
+1011 FAPHCCDTL
-1020 PTIRLWAADA
+1020 ATIRLWAADA
-1030 VIGLFFLKDV
+1030 VIGLFFFKDL
-1040 PKETEKLR
+1040 PQEMEKLR
-1048 HLQEGLQSTDN
+1048 HLQEGLQSTDSH
-1059 QVQLWIVSN
+1059 VQLWIISN
-1068 MAKIVSKY
+1068 MAKMLSKY

-1085 LEESLDGMEILNTEC
+1085 LEESLDGMENLNAEC
-1100 SEACGV
+1100 SKACGL

-1112 KERGASLEKELLT
+1112 KEKGAALENELLDI
-1125 VLSSIYQ
+1125 LSLIYH

-1147 LQAVTQI
+1147 LQAITQI
-1154 ASFHLEAVVCNL
+1154 ANFHLEAVVCNL

-1178 ALWKALAEDSF
+1178 ALWKALAEDS
-1189 SNTQLLRVLMDKL
+1189 SPNIQLLKALMDKL

-1212 SETIAVACAIYEV
+1212 TETIAVACAIYEV
-1225 VSTGIHIRES
+1225 VSIGIPIRDS
-1235 YAELFYLL
+1235 YAELLYLL

-1252 EKIPIVTLKERRRV
+1252 QKMPMPTPTLSERRRV
-1266 LQQDQRSQEGDP
+1266 LQQAQRFPEGDP
-1278 CRLSTNTLRC
+1278 CRLSATTLKC
-1288 VQDQAIKEGLAKES
+1288 VQNQAIKEGLAKES

-1314 PHSQHIG
+1314 PHSYHIG
-1321 VCVLARSLVVWQQET
+1321 VCVLARSLIIWQQE
-1336 IIGIMEYMFPSLSS
+1336 IMIGIMEHMFPSLSS
-1350 TSETFRITGTA
+1350 TSETFRIMGTA
-1361 FFSELMKEPLLWKQ
+1361 FFSELMKEPFLWKQ

-1390 DSNTILRQMAI
+1390 DTNTTLRQMAI
-1401 RGLGNVAIGSPQ
+1401 RGLGNVAIGAPQ

-1444 ALKKILELLTDRD
+1444 ALKKILELLTDKD

-1535 CIPFLGIQDL
+1535 CIPFLGVQDL

-1558 PKNREFYRDL
+1558 PKNKEFYRDL